1 MDELEL
7 IFYPDED
14 GVEII
19 LEFDHKTRGFK
30 GFLSDMLDVDESHH
44 RYFFSSEELKECS
57 SSVADQFRE
66 IFDELLE

>member
-7 IFYPDED
+7 IFYPNEH

-19 LEFDHKTRGFK
+19 LEFDRKTRGFS
-30 GFLSDMLDVDESHH
+30 GFLSDMLDTDESHH
-44 RYFFSSEELKECS
+44 RYFFNREELEEGS

-66 IFDELLE
+66 IFDELLG